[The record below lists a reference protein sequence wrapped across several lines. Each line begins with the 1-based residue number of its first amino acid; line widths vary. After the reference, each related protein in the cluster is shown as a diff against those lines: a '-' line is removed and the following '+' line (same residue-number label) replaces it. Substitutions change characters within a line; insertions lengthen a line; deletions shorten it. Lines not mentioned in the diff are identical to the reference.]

1 MALLSEKIEQGI
13 SETIS
18 QWYETELNAAFANTS
33 AKIHMAAD
41 TGGGCSAI
49 VIENISGS
57 GLDIVITQEAS
68 APYLA
73 NGETCN
79 IAVSLYPHF
88 FFYCGE
94 NAIQDMTIKAFEEHE
109 NALQYVCDLRD
120 MALEI
125 VKLNGQKISYS
136 ENPLFR
142 VDWVSGYGDIP
153 HKIMRF
159 SEFLNRA
166 DGWDLDDEF
175 LTTLRN
181 STIGARNS
189 WAAMG
194 EQIDFTKIAGG
205 KNE

>member
-18 QWYETELNAAFANTS
+18 HWYETELNAAFANTS

-68 APYLA
+68 APYVA
-73 NGETCN
+73 NGEMCN

-88 FFYCGE
+88 FFHCGE
-94 NAIQDMTIKAFEEHE
+94 NAIQDMTIKAFEQHE
-109 NALQYVCDLRD
+109 NALQHVCDLRD

-125 VKLNGQKISYS
+125 GKLNGG
-136 ENPLFR
+136 EN
-142 VDWVSGYGDIP
+142 D
-153 HKIMRF
+153 
-159 SEFLNRA
+159 
-166 DGWDLDDEF
+166 
-175 LTTLRN
+175 
-181 STIGARNS
+181 
-189 WAAMG
+189 
-194 EQIDFTKIAGG
+194 
-205 KNE
+205 